1 MERGAPIS
9 WKVLEA
15 GAPVRSRDGEEV
27 GRVSHVL
34 GDPQADI
41 FDGLAIRVRAGH
53 RFVDAA
59 QVGSIYE
66 DRVELRLDAADC
78 ERLPEP
84 SENPAEMAA
93 DPSDTDPRAG
103 EQLRRK
109 LQRAWDLISG
119 RY

>member
-1 MERGAPIS
+1 MEGGAPIS

-15 GAPVRSRDGEEV
+15 GAPVRSRDGEDMGKV
-27 GRVSHVL
+27 THVL
-34 GDPQADI
+34 GDPEADI
-41 FDGLAIRVRAGH
+41 FDGLVVRTGLGH
-53 RFVDAA
+53 RFVDAR
-59 QVGSIYE
+59 QVEAIHE
-66 DRVELRLDAADC
+66 HEVLLTLDAREC

-84 SENPAEMAA
+84 SENPAEMSA

-103 EQLRRK
+103 EELRRK